1 MRLGLAALLVA
12 SLTGLPRVASAA
24 PGLGADVGDSRI
36 VHPAPRLFLAAGE
49 GILPTGGT
57 EAVVWSGSLSIPR
70 SGEFQFFVSGGAL
83 SVDGRQVGEAPVR
96 LEAGQ
101 RAFQVRQ
108 PQRIGPLRLAVDWS
122 GPGFERE
129 PIPARFFSHP
139 RATPRGPDGRR
150 LFEDLGCS
158 NCHRSDSPSLRLR
171 PGPVL
176 TGVGA
181 RIKPAWLERWLA
193 APGRVSGWA
202 TMPQLLGA
210 GERADVAAFLRA
222 QTAGA
227 APEPRRTER
236 DVERG
241 RTIFQSFG
249 CAACHGDDLPLAGLG
264 AKTTVGNL
272 QRYLLDPLRFSPSG
286 RMPSFRLSEREALQL
301 AAYLATLGAE
311 STERTARDGDP
322 ARGRELTQ
330 SSGCLACHQLDGLE
344 SDYAAPDLRQLNETG
359 GCLADAV
366 PAGLPR
372 YRLDG
377 AERDALRRFVGAYR
391 ATPDVVAAPTFDLA
405 RRMEQL
411 RCGACH
417 SIAGEPPTGALAEAA
432 PPLTDVGAKLRA
444 ESLEQ
449 AIGSG
454 TRILDWQELRMPTY
468 RTEDASW
475 LASALAK
482 ASGIAPGTDDDPE
495 LSGDAKTG
503 LSMLGMD
510 GSQGGLGCVGCHG
523 WRQFAAL
530 GENGPNLFETGRRLR
545 RDWFLRWMRGPERI
559 LAGTSMPNYF
569 GAADPARARLDLANL
584 WAAFRSS
591 AELPL
596 PVGFQAARAS
606 LGDEAMP
613 VPGERAIVVRWDMP
627 EATPASI
634 AVGLPDG
641 VSYCFDAGEAR
652 LRYAWRGGFLDLSP
666 TLLSKKNR
674 ETNRTETARIVGEI
688 FFREGPYP
696 IRVGD
701 RRRIPQR
708 RFRGYRLIDSFPE
721 FRYEV
726 DGIEVRERILPI
738 QGGLVRR
745 FRLEKV
751 DRPMWFVPA
760 AAAEVEIRSTLP
772 ANVIPRGEGVAF
784 EVTVVAAR

>member
-1 MRLGLAALLVA
+1 MSLGSAALLVA
-12 SLTGLPRVASAA
+12 SLTGLSWVASAA
-24 PGLGADVGDSRI
+24 PGLGAAVGESRI
-36 VHPAPRLFLAAGE
+36 VHPAPRLFLAEGE
-49 GILPTGGT
+49 GVLPTGGAD
-57 EAVVWSGSLSIPR
+57 AVVWSGSLSIPR
-70 SGEFQFFVSGGAL
+70 SGEFQFFVSGGEL
-83 SVDGRQVGEAPVR
+83 SVDGRPVGETPVR
-96 LEAGQ
+96 LEAGL

-108 PQRIGPLRLAVDWS
+108 TQRIGPLRLAVDWS
-122 GPGFERE
+122 GPGFGRE
-129 PIPARFFSHP
+129 PIPARFFSQP
-139 RATPRGPDGRR
+139 RSAPRRPDGRR

-158 NCHRSDSPSLRLR
+158 NCHRSDSQSLRPR

-181 RIKPAWLERWLA
+181 RIKPAWLERWLE

-202 TMPQLLGA
+202 TMPRLLGA
-210 GERADVAAFLRA
+210 DERADVVAFLRVQA
-222 QTAGA
+222 AGA
-227 APEPRRTER
+227 VTEPRSTKR

-249 CAACHGDDLPLAGLG
+249 CAACHGDELPLAGLG

-272 QRYLLDPLRFSPSG
+272 QRYLVDPLRFSPAG
-286 RMPSFRLSEREALQL
+286 RMPSFRLTEQEALQL
-301 AAYLATLGAE
+301 AAYLATFGAA
-311 STERTARDGDP
+311 STERVGRDGDP
-322 ARGRELTQ
+322 ARGRELMQT
-330 SSGCLACHQLDGLE
+330 SGCLGCHQLEGLE
-344 SDYAAPDLRQLNETG
+344 SDYAAPDLRRLHETD
-359 GCLADAV
+359 GCLADDV
-366 PAGLPR
+366 PASLPR
-372 YRLDG
+372 YRLG
-377 AERDALRRFVGAYR
+377 SAERDALRRFVGAYR

-417 SIAGEPPTGALAEAA
+417 PIGGEPRTGSLAEPA
-432 PPLTDVGAKLRA
+432 PPLTDIGAKLRA

-449 AIGSG
+449 AIGAE

-468 RTEDASW
+468 RAEDASW

-482 ASGIAPGTDDDPE
+482 ASGIAPGENADRG
-495 LSGDAKTG
+495 LSGDAKIG

-510 GSQGGLGCVGCHG
+510 GSQGGLGCIGCHG

-569 GAADPARARLDLANL
+569 GAADPAQARLDLANL

-591 AELPL
+591 AELPP

-613 VPGERAIVVRWDMP
+613 VPGERAMVVRWDMP

-634 AVGLPDG
+634 AVGLPGG

-674 ETNRTETARIVGEI
+674 ETNRTETARVVGEI
-688 FFREGPYP
+688 FFREGSYP

-738 QGGLVRR
+738 KGGLVRR
-745 FRLEKV
+745 FRLEEV
-751 DRPMWFVPA
+751 DRPMWFVPTA
-760 AAAEVEIRSTLP
+760 AAGVEIRSTLP